1 MVTKFFERHDSDDDD
16 DGEDDDDDDDVSHS
30 NPPPDVR
37 HLLRV
42 LIYYAAKGI
51 RECTSWL
58 CVRANTAVLKNFEL
72 SKDSLF
78 EASFEILH
86 LFYISDID
94 TVIGDSTYG
103 RQVV

>member
-51 RECTSWL
+51 RECTS
-58 CVRANTAVLKNFEL
+58 
-72 SKDSLF
+72 
-78 EASFEILH
+78 
-86 LFYISDID
+86 
-94 TVIGDSTYG
+94 
-103 RQVV
+103 